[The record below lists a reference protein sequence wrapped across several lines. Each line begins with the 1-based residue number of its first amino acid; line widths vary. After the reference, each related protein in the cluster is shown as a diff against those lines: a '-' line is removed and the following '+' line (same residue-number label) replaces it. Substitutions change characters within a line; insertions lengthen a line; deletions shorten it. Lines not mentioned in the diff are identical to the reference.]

1 MASIILIRHGQAS
14 FGAENYDQLSGL
26 GRRQAELLNDYFS
39 DCGIT
44 LDAIYSG
51 TLARQRQTAE
61 IATKNQLAEI
71 PFHIDP
77 RFNEIRNDE
86 QFEFLLPKLIQR
98 NPSVAKLV
106 KEAKSDSKSYQTVLE
121 QVFQLWVSSESDDS
135 EIQSWRD
142 YSDQVEDAI
151 KDLIEREGSGKNIGL
166 FTSGGTI
173 ATIVS
178 QVLGLDGSFAYRF
191 YEPVINASMTR
202 LLYNQEKVSLSSFN
216 DHSFLQWKSGKQGN
230 SMISYR

>member
-14 FGAENYDQLSGL
+14 FGAANYDQLSDL
-26 GRRQAELLNDYFS
+26 GRRQAQLLNNYFS
-39 DCGIT
+39 NCGIT
-44 LDAIYSG
+44 LDAIYCG
-51 TLARQRQTAE
+51 TLERQRQTAE
-61 IATKNQLAEI
+61 IATKSQLAET

-86 QFEFLLPKLIQR
+86 QFEFLLPELIKR

-106 KEAKSDSKSYQTVLE
+106 EKAKSDSKSYQKVLE
-121 QVFQLWVSSESDDS
+121 QVFQMWVSSNDDDS
-135 EIQSWRD
+135 EIQSWQD
-142 YSDQVEDAI
+142 YSAKVEEAV
-151 KDLIEREGSGKNIGL
+151 KDLVKREGSGKNIGL

-216 DHSFLQWKSGKQGN
+216 DHSFLQWKSGKQGK

>member
-14 FGAENYDQLSGL
+14 FGAANYDQLSGL
-26 GRRQAELLNDYFS
+26 GRRQAQLLNDYFS
-39 DCGIT
+39 DCGIA
-44 LDAIYSG
+44 LDAIYCG

-61 IATKNQLAEI
+61 IATKNQLAET

-86 QFEFLLPKLIQR
+86 QFEFLLPELIQR

-106 KEAKSDSKSYQTVLE
+106 EKAKSDSKSYQKVLE
-121 QVFQLWVSSESDDS
+121 QIFQLWVSSKDDDS
-135 EIQSWRD
+135 GIQSWQH
-142 YSDQVEDAI
+142 YSDQVEEAM
-151 KDLIEREGSGKNIGL
+151 KDLIKREGSGKNIGL

-178 QVLGLDGSFAYRF
+178 QVLGLDGRFAYRF

-216 DHSFLQWKSGKQGN
+216 DHSFLEWESGKQGN
-230 SMISYR
+230 YMISYR

>member
-1 MASIILIRHGQAS
+1 M
-14 FGAENYDQLSGL
+14 
-26 GRRQAELLNDYFS
+26 
-39 DCGIT
+39 
-44 LDAIYSG
+44 
-51 TLARQRQTAE
+51 
-61 IATKNQLAEI
+61 
-71 PFHIDP
+71 
-77 RFNEIRNDE
+77 
-86 QFEFLLPKLIQR
+86 
-98 NPSVAKLV
+98 AKLV
-106 KEAKSDSKSYQTVLE
+106 EEAKSDSKSYQKVLE

-135 EIQSWRD
+135 GIQSWRD

>member
-14 FGAENYDQLSGL
+14 FGAANYDQLSGL
-26 GRRQAELLNDYFS
+26 GRRQAQLLNDYFS

-44 LDAIYSG
+44 LDAIYCG

-61 IATKNQLAEI
+61 IATKNQLAET

-86 QFEFLLPKLIQR
+86 QFEFLLPELIQR

-106 KEAKSDSKSYQTVLE
+106 EEAKSDSKSYQKVLE

-135 EIQSWRD
+135 GIQSWRD
-142 YSDQVEDAI
+142 YSDQVEDAM
-151 KDLIEREGSGKNIGL
+151 KDLIKREGSGKNIGL

-178 QVLGLDGSFAYRF
+178 QVLGLDGRFAYRF

-216 DHSFLQWKSGKQGN
+216 DHSFLEWESGKQGN
-230 SMISYR
+230 YMISYR

>member
-14 FGAENYDQLSGL
+14 FGAANYDQLSDL
-26 GRRQAELLNDYFS
+26 GRRQAQLLNDYFS

-44 LDAIYSG
+44 LDAVYCG
-51 TLARQRQTAE
+51 TLERQRQTAE

-86 QFEFLLPKLIQR
+86 QLEFLLPELIQR

-106 KEAKSDSKSYQTVLE
+106 EKAKSDSKSYQKVLE
-121 QVFQLWVSSESDDS
+121 QVFQMWVSSKDDDS
-135 EIQSWRD
+135 EIQSWQD
-142 YSDQVEDAI
+142 YSAQVEEAV
-151 KDLIEREGSGKNIGL
+151 KDLVKREGSGKNIGL

-216 DHSFLQWKSGKQGN
+216 DHSFLEWESGKQVN
-230 SMISYR
+230 YMISYR

>member
-1 MASIILIRHGQAS
+1 M
-14 FGAENYDQLSGL
+14 
-26 GRRQAELLNDYFS
+26 
-39 DCGIT
+39 
-44 LDAIYSG
+44 
-51 TLARQRQTAE
+51 
-61 IATKNQLAEI
+61 
-71 PFHIDP
+71 
-77 RFNEIRNDE
+77 
-86 QFEFLLPKLIQR
+86 
-98 NPSVAKLV
+98 
-106 KEAKSDSKSYQTVLE
+106 
-121 QVFQLWVSSESDDS
+121 WVSSNDDDS
-135 EIQSWRD
+135 EIQSWQD
-142 YSDQVEDAI
+142 YSAQVEEAV
-151 KDLIEREGSGKNIGL
+151 KDLVKREGSGKNIGL

>member
-14 FGAENYDQLSGL
+14 FGAANYDQLSGL
-26 GRRQAELLNDYFS
+26 GRRQAQLLNNYFS

-44 LDAIYSG
+44 LDAIYCG

-61 IATKNQLAEI
+61 IATKNQLAET

-86 QFEFLLPKLIQR
+86 QFEFLLPELIQR

-106 KEAKSDSKSYQTVLE
+106 DKAKSDSKSYQKVLE
-121 QVFQLWVSSESDDS
+121 QVFQLWVSSKDDDS
-135 EIQSWRD
+135 VIQSWQH
-142 YSDQVEDAI
+142 YSDQVEEAM
-151 KDLIEREGSGKNIGL
+151 KDLIKREGSGKNIGL

-216 DHSFLQWKSGKQGN
+216 DHSFLEWESRKQSN

>member
-14 FGAENYDQLSGL
+14 FGAANYDQLSDL
-26 GRRQAELLNDYFS
+26 GRRQAQLLNDYFS
-39 DCGIT
+39 NCGIT
-44 LDAIYSG
+44 LDAVYCG
-51 TLARQRQTAE
+51 TLERQRQTAE
-61 IATKNQLAEI
+61 IATKSQLAET

-86 QFEFLLPKLIQR
+86 QFEFLLPELIQS
-98 NPSVAKLV
+98 NPSVTKLV
-106 KEAKSDSKSYQTVLE
+106 EKAKSDSKSYQKVLE
-121 QVFQLWVSSESDDS
+121 QVFQLWVSSKDDDS
-135 EIQSWRD
+135 EIQSWQD
-142 YSDQVEDAI
+142 YSAKVEEAV
-151 KDLIEREGSGKNIGL
+151 KDLVKREGSGKNIGL

-178 QVLGLDGSFAYRF
+178 QVLGLSGSFAYRF

-216 DHSFLQWKSGKQGN
+216 DHSFLQWKSGKHGN

>member
-14 FGAENYDQLSGL
+14 FGAANYDQLSDL
-26 GRRQAELLNDYFS
+26 GRRQAQLLNDYFS
-39 DCGIT
+39 DCGIA
-44 LDAIYSG
+44 LDAIYCG

-61 IATKNQLAEI
+61 IATKNQLAET

-86 QFEFLLPKLIQR
+86 QFEFLLPELIQR

-106 KEAKSDSKSYQTVLE
+106 EKAKSDSKSYQKVLE
-121 QVFQLWVSSESDDS
+121 QVFQMWVSSKDDDS
-135 EIQSWRD
+135 EIQSWQD
-142 YSDQVEDAI
+142 YSAQVEEAV
-151 KDLIEREGSGKNIGL
+151 KDLVKREGSGKNIGL

-178 QVLGLDGSFAYRF
+178 QVLGLDGRFAYRF

-216 DHSFLQWKSGKQGN
+216 DHSFLEWESGKQGN
-230 SMISYR
+230 YMISYR